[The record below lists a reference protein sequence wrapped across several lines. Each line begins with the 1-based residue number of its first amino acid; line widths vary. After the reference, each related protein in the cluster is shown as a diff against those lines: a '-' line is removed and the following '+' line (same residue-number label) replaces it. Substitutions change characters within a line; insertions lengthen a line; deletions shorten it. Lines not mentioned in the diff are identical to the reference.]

1 MGGISHKFSLIT
13 FIESFL
19 IEELR
24 NLQNEII
31 LLLVLTQNRINLQR
45 DLTDSIVS
53 VISLKYLGLILHK
66 GLE

>member
-13 FIESFL
+13 LIGSFL

-45 DLTDSIVS
+45 NLNSTVR
-53 VISLKYLGLILHK
+53 VISLKYLGLID
-66 GLE
+66 